1 MRERRGEKKIFFSFL
16 FVGAT
21 VSFLGG
27 SALHEFD
34 AALPLRSNGVTTVAS
49 SVFFSRFRGRKR
61 EDDAAGVGARA
72 VPVKKRGGRRGE
84 EEEVVV
90 VVVLWGRSRAFDA
103 AGVTTIVRRTWVKS
117 RRPIRNHLCG
127 ACLFRSLLLTT
138 TRLFLLLHRLRSP
151 AHRDARVVSTGPFL
165 FCSLFS
171 LLRSAVF
178 PTRMSPK
185 RTTDCN
191 KHSKNT
197 ISSPMSGR
205 TKLSSLCSTVSCESS
220 RDLVTVEA
228 RLLNSLRS
236 RFVFTT
242 NARSQKQGR
251 TGRRIR
257 GIGLQAASPNC
268 RVPPRTHAFSTG
280 GGAAGRP
287 APRPRRR
294 KSTGYLVD
302 PASSICLS
310 QRLSHACLSTSR

>member
-1 MRERRGEKKIFFSFL
+1 M
-16 FVGAT
+16 
-21 VSFLGG
+21 
-27 SALHEFD
+27 
-34 AALPLRSNGVTTVAS
+34 
-49 SVFFSRFRGRKR
+49 
-61 EDDAAGVGARA
+61 
-72 VPVKKRGGRRGE
+72 
-84 EEEVVV
+84 
-90 VVVLWGRSRAFDA
+90 WGRSRAFDA

-127 ACLFRSLLLTT
+127 ACLFRSLLPTI

-236 RFVFTT
+236 RFVLQRTL
-242 NARSQKQGR
+242 ARKNKD
-251 TGRRIR
+251 
-257 GIGLQAASPNC
+257 A
-268 RVPPRTHAFSTG
+268 
-280 GGAAGRP
+280 P
-287 APRPRRR
+287 ADESEESGSRPRRR
-294 KSTGYLVD
+294 IVACHRARTPFHRRWRGGATR
-302 PASSICLS
+302 PATAQEEIH
-310 QRLSHACLSTSR
+310 RLPG

>member
-84 EEEVVV
+84 EEEEVVVV

-127 ACLFRSLLLTT
+127 ACLFRSLLPTI

-191 KHSKNT
+191 KHRKTRFRVRCPGERN
-197 ISSPMSGR
+197 
-205 TKLSSLCSTVSCESS
+205 S
-220 RDLVTVEA
+220 R
-228 RLLNSLRS
+228 
-236 RFVFTT
+236 
-242 NARSQKQGR
+242 
-251 TGRRIR
+251 
-257 GIGLQAASPNC
+257 ASVQQC
-268 RVPPRTHAFSTG
+268 R
-280 GGAAGRP
+280 
-287 APRPRRR
+287 
-294 KSTGYLVD
+294 
-302 PASSICLS
+302 ASHL
-310 QRLSHACLSTSR
+310 ATW

>member
-127 ACLFRSLLLTT
+127 ACLFRSLLPTI

-242 NARSQKQGR
+242 NARSQ
-251 TGRRIR
+251 T
-257 GIGLQAASPNC
+257 
-268 RVPPRTHAFSTG
+268 RTHRPTNPRNRAPGRVAELLCATAHARLFHRRWR
-280 GGAAGRP
+280 GGATRP
-287 APRPRRR
+287 A
-294 KSTGYLVD
+294 T
-302 PASSICLS
+302 AQEEIH
-310 QRLSHACLSTSR
+310 RLPG

>member
-127 ACLFRSLLLTT
+127 ACLFRSLLL
-138 TRLFLLLHRLRSP
+138 LLLLLDFSFFSIVS
-151 AHRDARVVSTGPFL
+151 AR
-165 FCSLFS
+165 
-171 LLRSAVF
+171 R
-178 PTRMSPK
+178 
-185 RTTDCN
+185 
-191 KHSKNT
+191 
-197 ISSPMSGR
+197 
-205 TKLSSLCSTVSCESS
+205 
-220 RDLVTVEA
+220 
-228 RLLNSLRS
+228 
-236 RFVFTT
+236 
-242 NARSQKQGR
+242 R
-251 TGRRIR
+251 TGTRVSFRPVR
-257 GIGLQAASPNC
+257 SSFVPYSPC
-268 RVPPRTHAFSTG
+268 FGPRFFRHG
-280 GGAAGRP
+280 
-287 APRPRRR
+287 
-294 KSTGYLVD
+294 
-302 PASSICLS
+302 
-310 QRLSHACLSTSR
+310 

>member
-90 VVVLWGRSRAFDA
+90 VVVVVLWGRSRAFDA

-127 ACLFRSLLLTT
+127 ACLFRSLLPTI

-185 RTTDCN
+185 RTTDCKQTQQKHDFESDVRANETLEPLFNSVVRVISRPGDGRSSSSEFLTLAFCFYNERSLAN
-191 KHSKNT
+191 KDAPADESEE
-197 ISSPMSGR
+197 SG
-205 TKLSSLCSTVSCESS
+205 S
-220 RDLVTVEA
+220 
-228 RLLNSLRS
+228 
-236 RFVFTT
+236 
-242 NARSQKQGR
+242 
-251 TGRRIR
+251 
-257 GIGLQAASPNC
+257 
-268 RVPPRTHAFSTG
+268 
-280 GGAAGRP
+280 
-287 APRPRRR
+287 RPRRR
-294 KSTGYLVD
+294 IVVCHRARTPFPPAVARRGD
-302 PASSICLS
+302 PPRDRAGGNPQATWLILPVAY
-310 QRLSHACLSTSR
+310 ACLKD